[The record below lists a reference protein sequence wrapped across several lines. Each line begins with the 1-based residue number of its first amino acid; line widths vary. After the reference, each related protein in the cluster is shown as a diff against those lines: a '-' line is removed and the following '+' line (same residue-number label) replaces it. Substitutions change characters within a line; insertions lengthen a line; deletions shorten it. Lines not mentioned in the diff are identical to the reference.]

1 MTLEQIIVIAAT
13 AWVYA
18 KVGKRLVNEMKKQ
31 ERSNIASRGQK
42 EATS

>member
-1 MTLEQIIVIAAT
+1 MTLEQMLVIAAT
-13 AWVYA
+13 AWIYA
-18 KVGKRLVNEMKKQ
+18 KVGKWLVNEMKKQ

>member
-1 MTLEQIIVIAAT
+1 MTLEGFIVIAAT